1 MYRNTR
7 FGELMKG
14 LSRDGFAR
22 CVDTYDGDKY
32 SKGFKC
38 WDLLLAMI
46 YGQLTRSRG
55 LRELEQGF
63 NQQPVCHYH
72 LGTRTIKR
80 ATLSEAYTKKDSRI
94 FERLCQQLLQR
105 AHRRV
110 RKDMKELLY
119 LIDATLIPLKGLGY
133 DDWAPAHRDNRVQG
147 LKVHM
152 MYHPEQDVPIRV
164 NTTYPK
170 VNDIVDAREIELEA
184 GATYVFDKA
193 YYAYNWWHKIDQAQA
208 RFVTRFK
215 RDAALV
221 VLHQRKI
228 AQSAKGIVLK
238 DEKVRFKNK
247 HPGGGR
253 INHYEKPLRRI
264 VIAREG
270 HRSPIILA
278 TNDLRSSALAIAML
292 YKKRWA
298 IELCF
303 KWLKQ
308 NLNIKR
314 FYGRSENAV
323 RIQLYT
329 AIITYLLIAFY
340 RTRHRLQHSMR
351 ECLIL
356 FSHALFQRPELENY
370 YRQRLEKLRSFNELQ
385 SELTL

>member
-7 FGELMKG
+7 FGELLKG
-14 LSRDGFAR
+14 LSRGCFDR

-38 WDLLLAMI
+38 WDLFLAMV

-72 LGTRTIKR
+72 LGTRAIKR
-80 ATLSEAYTKKDSRI
+80 STLSEAYNKKDSRI
-94 FERLCQQLLQR
+94 FESLCQHLLQS
-105 AHRRV
+105 AHRHI
-110 RKDMKELLY
+110 RKDMKDLLY

-152 MYHPEQDVPIRV
+152 MYHPERDLPVRV

-170 VNDIVDAREIELEA
+170 VNDIVDARDIELES

-221 VLHQRKI
+221 VLHKRKI
-228 AQSAKGIVLK
+228 AKSAQGIVLK

-253 INHYEKPLRRI
+253 INMYEKPLRRI
-264 VIAREG
+264 VIARDDN
-270 HRSPIILA
+270 RSPIILA
-278 TNDLRSSALAIAML
+278 TNDLRSSALTIAML

-340 RTRHRLQHSMR
+340 RASQRLQQSMR

-356 FSHALFQRPELENY
+356 FSHGLFQRPDIDNY
-370 YRQRLEKLRSFNELQ
+370 YQRKRDKLLKLNELQ
-385 SELTL
+385 NDLLI